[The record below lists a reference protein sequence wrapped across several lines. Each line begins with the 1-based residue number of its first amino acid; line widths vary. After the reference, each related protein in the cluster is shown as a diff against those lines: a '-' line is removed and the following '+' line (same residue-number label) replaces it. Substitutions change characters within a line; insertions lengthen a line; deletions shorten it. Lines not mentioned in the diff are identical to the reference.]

1 LICQKL
7 PIIIMLETVQC
18 GGLKM
23 AVRNINSQ
31 VLEIKKQTKLERK
44 DPLAWK
50 KLEKLGRKISKE
62 WKSSKTSWQLISEG
76 RR

>member
-1 LICQKL
+1 
-7 PIIIMLETVQC
+7 
-18 GGLKM
+18 M

>member
-1 LICQKL
+1 
-7 PIIIMLETVQC
+7 MLETVQC